1 MTRSCHA
8 SSLGGSCTHHRAR
21 RGRKRGLDR
30 FVSRR
35 AASKPTG
42 SRLAG
47 QRRHYDPNFRMR
59 TLLGG
64 CALLALAG
72 CGADDVASPGE
83 GVIVVPT
90 PTPSPTPSPTPTPT
104 PTPGGPAAD
113 CPTGFTNAGV
123 IANLRNRSE
132 EHTSELQS
140 LMRISYAVF
149 CLKKKTQQKDK
160 T

>member
-1 MTRSCHA
+1 MRISDWSSDVCSSDLPAALPRSQQGAGWPA
-8 SSLGGSCTHHRAR
+8 SGDTMIH
-21 RGRKRGLDR
+21 
-30 FVSRR
+30 
-35 AASKPTG
+35 
-42 SRLAG
+42 
-47 QRRHYDPNFRMR
+47 NFRMR

-113 CPTGFTNAGV
+113 GSERRPVGSAGV
-123 IANLRNRSE
+123 STGRSRW
-132 EHTSELQS
+132 S
-140 LMRISYAVF
+140 
-149 CLKKKTQQKDK
+149 
-160 T
+160 